1 MRKGIRIWNGFFE
14 TLADAER
21 IYHEYVA
28 LDWSGDVY
36 RREYIS
42 IHVPARGTTRE
53 MTGTIDDHHEGDG
66 AA

>member
-1 MRKGIRIWNGFFE
+1 MQIMYEVVMRKGIRVWNGFFA

-36 RREYIS
+36 RREY
-42 IHVPARGTTRE
+42 E
-53 MTGTIDDHHEGDG
+53 
-66 AA
+66 